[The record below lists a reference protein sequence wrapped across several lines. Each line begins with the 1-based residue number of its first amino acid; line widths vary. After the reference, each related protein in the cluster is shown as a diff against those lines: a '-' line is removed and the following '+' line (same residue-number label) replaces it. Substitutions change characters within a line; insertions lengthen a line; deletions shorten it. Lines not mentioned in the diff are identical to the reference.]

1 MKSKIVMVKLS
12 SGRKRLILFTT
23 SLAAF
28 QTPYN
33 STVLSFIAPVL
44 GRYFH
49 VPLDIL
55 IYVPIIY
62 LIPLPTLMITL
73 GRLSDIY
80 GRVRMFRIGFIL
92 FLVGSILGSVAPNIY
107 VVIAASLIM
116 GLGSSILSPG
126 SAAIVS
132 QVFPEGERGF
142 ALGINAMAVYLGLTS
157 APFFGGLITQFLGWR
172 FVLVITTILTAMGLA
187 LSWFSMEGIELPRH
201 AVGVDYLGAL
211 TFTLAILSTV
221 MYLILSA
228 MGGWLNYLYLLAI
241 GIASLAAFI
250 VVEGRVADPM
260 LDLNLF
266 TRNISFMAGNVT
278 ALLNYVATYSV
289 PFLFS
294 LYLQVVLGYN
304 PFAAGLIL
312 ASEPVFMAALS
323 PVSGKL
329 SDNYGSREVAALGMG
344 LIGLAFVMLLLLNIR
359 YAIYIAASLMV
370 LGIGF
375 GFFSAPN
382 TNSVMGSVTSDKYGV
397 ASGVLGT
404 MRFMGQLLSITIAS
418 AVLVSYLGRQ
428 ASLYLFT
435 GIMTGNITVYQ
446 SFITGLRIVLAISA
460 VLSFLGVYTSLLR
473 EK

>member
-1 MKSKIVMVKLS
+1 MMVSK
-12 SGRKRLILFTT
+12 GRKRLILFTT

-33 STVLSFIAPVL
+33 STVLSFITPVL

-49 VPLDIL
+49 VPLDVL

-80 GRVRMFRIGFIL
+80 GRVRMFRVGFIL
-92 FLVGSILGSVAPNIY
+92 FLIGSILGSIAPNIY
-107 VVIAASLIM
+107 VLIIASLIM
-116 GLGSSILSPG
+116 GFGSSILSPG

-172 FVLVITTILTAMGLA
+172 FVLVITTILTAIGLA
-187 LSWFSMEGIELPRH
+187 ISWFSMEGIELPRRT
-201 AVGVDYLGAL
+201 VRVDYLGAFA
-211 TFTLAILSTV
+211 FTVAVLSV
-221 MYLILSA
+221 VIYLILSA
-228 MGGWLNYLYLLAI
+228 VSGWLNYIYLLII
-241 GIASLAAFI
+241 GIASLLAFI
-250 VVEGRVADPM
+250 LIERRVANPM

-266 TRNISFMAGNVT
+266 TRNVSFMAGNIT
-278 ALLNYVATYSV
+278 ALLNYISTYSI

-294 LYLQVVLGYN
+294 LYLQTVLGYN
-304 PFAAGLIL
+304 PFTAGLIL
-312 ASEPVFMAALS
+312 VSEPVFMAALS
-323 PVSGKL
+323 PISGRL
-329 SDNYGSREVAALGMG
+329 SDRYGAREIAALGMG
-344 LIGLAFVMLLLLNIR
+344 LIGVAFVMLLLLNIK
-359 YAIYIAASLMV
+359 YAIYIAISLIV

-382 TNSVMGSVTSDKYGV
+382 TNSVMGSVTADKYGV

-404 MRFMGQLLSITIAS
+404 MRFMGQLLSITVAGAI
-418 AVLVSYLGRQ
+418 LVSYLGRY

-435 GIMTGNITVYQ
+435 GVMMGNISVYQ
-446 SFITGLRIVLAISA
+446 SFITGLRIVLIISA
-460 VLSFLGVYTSLLR
+460 VLSFIGVYTSLLR